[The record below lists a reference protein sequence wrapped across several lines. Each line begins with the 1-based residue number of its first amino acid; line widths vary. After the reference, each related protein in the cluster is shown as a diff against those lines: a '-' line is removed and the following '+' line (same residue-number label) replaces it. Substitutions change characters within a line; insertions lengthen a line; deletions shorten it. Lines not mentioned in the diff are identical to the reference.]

1 MYIFI
6 LLFQFFVQKMLANG
20 GKRVYTVLCKQ
31 VCPIWDKKREVRGMQ
46 PTKEQ
51 LRVLSKNF
59 LFHGLKEETLSSLFS
74 ALAAPQIF
82 HKGETVYEPASFH
95 HALALVLEGELRV
108 VSDADGRRRAI
119 LNTLAAGDICGVT
132 AVFGEGETFVTEVYA
147 TQDAAVLF
155 IGQEQLSAWF
165 SCYPQ
170 LAENYIRFLTDR
182 IRFLNRCITT
192 YTGGQADDRLWRFLC
207 DHADADGTVRFS
219 GSLCDLARALDVGR
233 SSLYRSLDR
242 LEAAGR
248 LSREGKR
255 MQIR

>member
-1 MYIFI
+1 
-6 LLFQFFVQKMLANG
+6 MLANG

-31 VCPIWDKKREVRGMQ
+31 VCPIWDKREVRGMQ

-59 LFHGLKEETLSSLFS
+59 LFHGLKEETLSSLFA

-248 LSREGKR
+248 LSRKGKR

>member
-1 MYIFI
+1 
-6 LLFQFFVQKMLANG
+6 
-20 GKRVYTVLCKQ
+20 
-31 VCPIWDKKREVRGMQ
+31 MQ

-51 LRVLSKNF
+51 LQVLSKNF